1 MLFLEGLATIA
12 FGLWVMSHGTEPGA
26 SIMIIIGL
34 PVLLFGI
41 ARTIIGFARV
51 LQEKAPDALARGLEQ
66 SAKKRD
72 RSPASEQSSSF
83 ASSVDRESPSR
94 QQKVSVRP
102 EQTVREQQAR
112 RNRCPECG
120 AKYGIIDLV
129 TQPTM
134 CSRCWKRN

>member
-1 MLFLEGLATIA
+1 MLLLEGLATIA
-12 FGLWVMSHGTEPGA
+12 FGLWVMSQGTEPGA
-26 SIMIIIGL
+26 SILIILGL

-41 ARTIIGFARV
+41 VQTFIGFAR
-51 LQEKAPDALARGLEQ
+51 LLKEKAPDALEPGLEQ

-72 RSPASEQSSSF
+72 RSPTIDQSLSF

-94 QQKVSVRP
+94 QQKVRVRP
-102 EQTVREQQAR
+102 EQKVREQQAR

-134 CSRCWKRN
+134 CSECWKKS